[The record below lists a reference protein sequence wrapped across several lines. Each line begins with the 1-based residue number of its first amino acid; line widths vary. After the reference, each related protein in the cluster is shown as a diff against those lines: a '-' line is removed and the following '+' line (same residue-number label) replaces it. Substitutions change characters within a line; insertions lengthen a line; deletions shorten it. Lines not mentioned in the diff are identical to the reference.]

1 MRDLIESIEELTEAF
16 AETINVT
23 GGDKLEMTRKSFR
36 LLDQMMS
43 TMRIGRSERKEYMNG
58 SMPIPQSWVAR
69 LVREGGAKKV
79 KKRAPSSKK
88 AENSLPSAREAEKAI
103 QGVYRKIE
111 KDLEGGW
118 EDILFQHWPP
128 ERSGGGHTLTGLLS
142 DAASDMAASY
152 KNEVVKVGKK
162 GDFNVQ
168 SLAEIAFGR
177 RHDVRGAMAD
187 SAYEGLTKGFSK
199 QAAMKL
205 LKKHKME
212 VTKEQEGFLR

>member
-111 KDLEGGW
+111 KDLEGGEKAEGHRCAFFQAQGEGGSCAPQGFQMDGW
-118 EDILFQHWPP
+118 GQDVVHLED
-128 ERSGGGHTLTGLLS
+128 
-142 DAASDMAASY
+142 
-152 KNEVVKVGKK
+152 
-162 GDFNVQ
+162 
-168 SLAEIAFGR
+168 
-177 RHDVRGAMAD
+177 
-187 SAYEGLTKGFSK
+187 
-199 QAAMKL
+199 
-205 LKKHKME
+205 
-212 VTKEQEGFLR
+212 